1 MRGEQKV
8 YTYTLVQW
16 FLFFYI
22 YCFLGWVWE
31 SCYVS
36 VKQRKW
42 INRGFM
48 HGPFLPIYG
57 SGAIMVLI
65 CTLPFRNNDLL
76 VFIFGMIGAT
86 LLEYVTGATMEKIFN
101 VRYWDYSQKPF
112 NLKGHICLVSSLAWG
127 LFSILM
133 ENILHQHIEVLVL
146 GLSKE
151 LVELVTLALTI
162 GIAIDFT
169 QSFNEAMDLKEMLMN
184 LTESSEE
191 LKYMKQRLESVMT
204 TMEFEVRELYTKAG
218 ESKQLL
224 GERFTEEKVKYE
236 MLIKEQKQKTSQ
248 KYIGIL
254 SNITDKMNSYT
265 EEIQLRI
272 KEKGLEVSIEVDHLI
287 EELRVIKQELLNQQH
302 IVNKLDKKK
311 YFSSIRILKRNPG
324 AISKKYLEAFKELE
338 NWKKDK

>member
-1 MRGEQKV
+1 M

-22 YCFLGWVWE
+22 YCFLGWLWE

-36 VKQRKW
+36 IKQRKW
-42 INRGFM
+42 INRGFI

-57 SGAIMVLI
+57 FGAIMVLV

-76 VFIFGMIGAT
+76 VFIFGMLGAT
-86 LLEYVTGATMEKIFN
+86 LLEYVTGDTMEKMFN

-112 NLKGHICLVSSLAWG
+112 NLNGHICLTSSLAWG
-127 LFSILM
+127 VFSVLM

-151 LVELVTLALTI
+151 TLEFVTLALTM
-162 GIAIDFT
+162 GIAIDVT

-191 LKYMKQRLESVMT
+191 LKYMKQRLDTVIT
-204 TMEFEVRELYTKAG
+204 NMEVEVKELYAKAG
-218 ESKQLL
+218 EGKQLI
-224 GERFTEEKVKYE
+224 GERLVEEKGKYE
-236 MLIKEQKQKTSQ
+236 MLIKMQKQKTNQ
-248 KYIGIL
+248 KYISIL
-254 SNITDKMNSYT
+254 SNITDRMNGYI
-265 EEIQLRI
+265 EEVQLRI
-272 KEKGLEVSIEVDHLI
+272 KEKGLEVSIEIDHLL
-287 EELRVIKQELLNQQH
+287 EELKSIKQDLLNQASMVAK
-302 IVNKLDKKK
+302 IDKKK
-311 YFSSIRILKRNPG
+311 YFSSIKILKRNPS
-324 AISKKYLEAFKELE
+324 ASSKKYLEALKELK